1 MTPIFSRRAALAGLA
16 LCLAGTVPAFADTY
30 PSKSIRFV
38 VPFAAGS
45 ATDTLARVLGQ
56 SVSSQLGQP
65 VVVENVPGANG
76 QIAASQVA
84 RAAPDGYTVLITSN
98 STHAANQSLVKKLT
112 YDHVKDFEPITKLG
126 TITLALVV
134 NPNVPANTTQ
144 ELIAYAKANPG
155 KLTFGAGSTSS
166 RIAVEMLKSVTGT
179 NMVYVPYKSNPQ
191 AVSDLLGGQI
201 DLMFADISTTL
212 PSARAGKLK
221 ALGVSS
227 AERSPLAPELPTM
240 REAGIAG
247 YELTAWFAAFAP
259 AKTPKDAIGILNKAM
274 VTAIGD
280 KAVATALVAAGIEPS
295 SSSAA
300 ELAAFV
306 DSETKKWAEITK
318 AAGIEPE

>member
-1 MTPIFSRRAALAGLA
+1 MTLHLTRRAALAGLA
-16 LCLAGTVPAFADTY
+16 LCLAGAVPAAADTY
-30 PSKSIRFV
+30 PSKPIRFV

-56 SVSSQLGQP
+56 NVSAQVGQP

-98 STHAANQSLVKKLT
+98 STHAANQSLVKKLS
-112 YDHVKDFEPITKLG
+112 YDHVKDFEPITRLG

-134 NPNVPANTTQ
+134 NPQVPAKTTQ

-166 RIAVEMLKSVTGT
+166 RIAVEMLKSMAGVQ
-179 NMVYVPYKSNPQ
+179 MVYVPYKSNPQ
-191 AVSDLLGGQI
+191 AVSDLMGGQI
-201 DLMFADISTTL
+201 DVMFADISTTL
-212 PSARAGKLK
+212 PAARAGKLR

-227 AERSPLAPELPTM
+227 AERSPLAPELATM

-259 AKTPKDAIGILNKAM
+259 AKTPKDAIDVLNKAM
-274 VTAIGD
+274 VKAMGD
-280 KAVATALVAAGIEPS
+280 KTVAESLIAAGIEPS
-295 SSSAA
+295 ASTPA

-306 DSETKKWAEITK
+306 QSETKKWADITR

>member
-1 MTPIFSRRAALAGLA
+1 MTFHLTRRAALAGLA
-16 LCLAGTVPAFADTY
+16 LCLAGAVPAAADTY
-30 PSKSIRFV
+30 PSKPIKFV

-56 SVSSQLGQP
+56 NVSAQVGQP

-98 STHAANQSLVKKLT
+98 STHAANQSLVKKLS
-112 YDHVKDFEPITKLG
+112 YDHVKDFEPITRLG

-134 NPNVPANTTQ
+134 NPQVPAKTTQ

-166 RIAVEMLKSVTGT
+166 RIAVEMLKSMAGVQ
-179 NMVYVPYKSNPQ
+179 MVYVPYKSNPQ
-191 AVSDLLGGQI
+191 AVSDLMGGQI
-201 DLMFADISTTL
+201 DVMFADISTTL
-212 PSARAGKLK
+212 PAARAGKLR

-227 AERSPLAPELPTM
+227 AERSPLAPELATM

-259 AKTPKDAIGILNKAM
+259 AKTPKEAIDVLNKAM
-274 VTAIGD
+274 VKAMGD
-280 KAVATALVAAGIEPS
+280 KTVADSLVAAGIEPS
-295 SSSAA
+295 ASTPA

-306 DSETKKWAEITK
+306 QSETKKWADITK